1 MSGWDKTDDPVR
13 AAQAAKAREEL
24 NRRVQTSLDLGRAI
38 SFQPTSRV
46 PSNLWSMAMACL
58 GAAILVGIVVINVF
72 F

>member
-13 AAQAAKAREEL
+13 AAQAAKAREDL

-38 SFQPTSRV
+38 RFKASYRALGPW
-46 PSNLWSMAMACL
+46 NLLMACL
-58 GAAILVGIVVINVF
+58 GAAILIAIVAVNVF

>member
-1 MSGWDKTDDPVR
+1 MADVRKDDDPVR

-38 SFQPTSRV
+38 RFQPSTRGLGTW
-46 PSNLWSMAMACL
+46 NLIMAWL
-58 GAAILVGIVVINVF
+58 GGAILAAIVVINVF

>member
-1 MSGWDKTDDPVR
+1 MADVGKDDDPVL

-38 SFQPTSRV
+38 RFQPSTRALGTW
-46 PSNLWSMAMACL
+46 NLIMAWL
-58 GAAILVGIVVINVF
+58 GGAILVAIVVINVF